1 MPVTL
6 GALFVFLVVIIL
18 LAVSGFLSMSG
29 KAFASLHQRGI
40 DRFLPGGSGK
50 DDKKIKA
57 LLDDRDKLLVT
68 LSFAKNIV
76 NMAIVL
82 FSFIFLIFT
91 GVFDYL
97 SGFGFIVILFV
108 LGCLLSL
115 FGEVVP
121 RVALCNPLDFAG
133 KYASAILFLEKVLYP
148 FTFIFIKIARWT
160 RRRAEKKKAESD
172 SDRADVENKDDKPNE
187 EKIMKGVIRFGEEDA
202 KDVMTPRL
210 DISGIDINTPYKK
223 VISAIV
229 DNGYSRIPIYEDSL
243 DGIKGVL
250 YIRDLFP
257 YIDSDNE
264 DDFNWQQVIRPPYF
278 VPETKKIND
287 LLKDFQKDKVHIAIV
302 VDEFGGTSGLITME
316 DILEEIVG
324 EIRDE
329 YDDDEK
335 EFVQTDD
342 HTYIFEG
349 KTLISDFC
357 KILNLENDEFED
369 IAGDS
374 DTLAGLLLEVKG
386 DFPALHEHIEIG
398 RYDFEILQTE
408 RRRISRIK
416 LIIKQDDN
424 EEKSEDKD

>member
-1 MPVTL
+1 
-6 GALFVFLVVIIL
+6 
-18 LAVSGFLSMSG
+18 
-29 KAFASLHQRGI
+29 
-40 DRFLPGGSGK
+40 
-50 DDKKIKA
+50 
-57 LLDDRDKLLVT
+57 
-68 LSFAKNIV
+68 
-76 NMAIVL
+76 
-82 FSFIFLIFT
+82 
-91 GVFDYL
+91 
-97 SGFGFIVILFV
+97 
-108 LGCLLSL
+108 
-115 FGEVVP
+115 
-121 RVALCNPLDFAG
+121 
-133 KYASAILFLEKVLYP
+133 
-148 FTFIFIKIARWT
+148 
-160 RRRAEKKKAESD
+160 
-172 SDRADVENKDDKPNE
+172 
-187 EKIMKGVIRFGEEDA
+187 
-202 KDVMTPRL
+202 
-210 DISGIDINTPYKK
+210 
-223 VISAIV
+223 
-229 DNGYSRIPIYEDSL
+229 
-243 DGIKGVL
+243 
-250 YIRDLFP
+250 
-257 YIDSDNE
+257 
-264 DDFNWQQVIRPPYF
+264 
-278 VPETKKIND
+278 
-287 LLKDFQKDKVHIAIV
+287 
-302 VDEFGGTSGLITME
+302 ME